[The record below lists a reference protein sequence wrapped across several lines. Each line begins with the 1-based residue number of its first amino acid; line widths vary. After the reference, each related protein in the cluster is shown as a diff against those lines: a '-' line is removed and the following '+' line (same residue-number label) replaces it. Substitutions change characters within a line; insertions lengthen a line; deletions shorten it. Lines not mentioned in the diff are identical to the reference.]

1 MPIFAGS
8 RYEGAQ
14 YSVVDERNG
23 EHKKC
28 LHLRIPSPAYSET
41 QHEVKPGEALDFLS
55 FRLGGQARKWW
66 RVAEANDLFWPLGLS
81 SGTRLDMPL

>member
-14 YSVVDERNG
+14 FSVVEERNR
-23 EHKKC
+23 EQKKF
-28 LHLRIPSPAYSET
+28 LHMRIPPTPYCET
-41 QHEVKPGEALDFLS
+41 QHEVTPGETLDFLS

-66 RVAEANDLFWPLGLS
+66 FIAEANDLFWPLDLS
-81 SGTRLDMPL
+81 QGTRLDMPL